1 MNKIEIKMKKKI
13 TILLVILSTFFWG
26 TNFNAGSIVVSS
38 VSPLTAAS
46 ERFIIATLA
55 IFVFMIIK
63 DKGNINA
70 FKLNWKPLILLGL
83 CGITGFNLAFFIGLQ
98 TTSALNGAL
107 IMATSPVTTILISSI
122 TEKHRVSLPQ
132 TVGMLISLIGVILVI
147 SHGDINNIFKLHFTR
162 GDLIILLGNL
172 AWATYTVGCRRFISD
187 STPLQTTA
195 FTMLFGTIGI
205 VVFSFYQSDLI
216 KEIEEISTYNQI
228 ILIYMGL
235 VGSVLAYLF
244 WNVGI
249 KELGAANTS
258 LFFNFVPVF
267 TLLLAFIMGTIP
279 NLLQLAGAL
288 LVISGVIYA
297 TGSYQIL
304 KMNR

>member
-1 MNKIEIKMKKKI
+1 
-13 TILLVILSTFFWG
+13 
-26 TNFNAGSIVVSS
+26 
-38 VSPLTAAS
+38 
-46 ERFIIATLA
+46 
-55 IFVFMIIK
+55 MIIK

>member
-122 TEKHRVSLPQ
+122 IEKHRVSLPQ

-147 SHGDINNIFKLHFTR
+147 SHGDINNILKLHFTR

-267 TLLLAFIMGTIP
+267 TLLLAFITGTIP

-304 KMNR
+304 KINR

>member
-122 TEKHRVSLPQ
+122 IEKHRVSLPQ

-147 SHGDINNIFKLHFTR
+147 SHGDINNILKLHFTR

>member
-1 MNKIEIKMKKKI
+1 MKKKI
-13 TILLVILSTFFWG
+13 TILLVTLSTFFWG

-147 SHGDINNIFKLHFTR
+147 SHGDINNILKLHFTR

-267 TLLLAFIMGTIP
+267 TLLLAFITGTIP

-304 KMNR
+304 KINR

>member
-267 TLLLAFIMGTIP
+267 TLLLAFITGTIP

-304 KMNR
+304 KINR

>member
-216 KEIEEISTYNQI
+216 KEIEEISTYNQF

-267 TLLLAFIMGTIP
+267 TLLLAFITGTIP

-304 KMNR
+304 KINR

>member
-13 TILLVILSTFFWG
+13 TILLVTLSTFFWG

-55 IFVFMIIK
+55 ISVFMIIK

-147 SHGDINNIFKLHFTR
+147 SHGDINNIFKLYFTR

>member
-63 DKGNINA
+63 DKGNINT

-304 KMNR
+304 KINR

>member
-13 TILLVILSTFFWG
+13 TILLVTLSTFFWG

-147 SHGDINNIFKLHFTR
+147 SHGDINNILKLHFTR

-258 LFFNFVPVF
+258 LFFNLVPVF
-267 TLLLAFIMGTIP
+267 TLLLAFITGTIP

-304 KMNR
+304 KINR

>member
-13 TILLVILSTFFWG
+13 TILLVTLSTFFWG

-63 DKGNINA
+63 DKGNIST
-70 FKLNWKPLILLGL
+70 FRLNWKPLILLGL

-279 NLLQLAGAL
+279 NLLQLAGAV

>member
-13 TILLVILSTFFWG
+13 TILFVTLSTFFWG

-63 DKGNINA
+63 DKGNIST
-70 FKLNWKPLILLGL
+70 FRLNWKPLILLGL

-122 TEKHRVSLPQ
+122 IEKHRVSLPQ

-147 SHGDINNIFKLHFTR
+147 SHGDINNILKLHFTR

-216 KEIEEISTYNQI
+216 KEIEKISIYNQI

-304 KMNR
+304 KINR

>member
-13 TILLVILSTFFWG
+13 TILLVTLSTFFWG

-122 TEKHRVSLPQ
+122 IEKHRVSLPQ

-147 SHGDINNIFKLHFTR
+147 SHGDINNILKLHFTR

-267 TLLLAFIMGTIP
+267 TLLLAFITGTIP

-304 KMNR
+304 KINR

>member
-13 TILLVILSTFFWG
+13 TILLVTLSTFFWG

-63 DKGNINA
+63 DKGNIST
-70 FKLNWKPLILLGL
+70 FRLNWKPLILLGL

-107 IMATSPVTTILISSI
+107 IMAISPVTTILISSI
-122 TEKHRVSLPQ
+122 IEKHRVLLPQ

-147 SHGDINNIFKLHFTR
+147 SHGDINNILKLHFTR

-267 TLLLAFIMGTIP
+267 TLLLAFITGTIP

-304 KMNR
+304 KINR

>member
-195 FTMLFGTIGI
+195 FTMLFGTMGI

-304 KMNR
+304 KINR

>member
-13 TILLVILSTFFWG
+13 TILLVTLSTFFWG

-63 DKGNINA
+63 DKGNIST
-70 FKLNWKPLILLGL
+70 FRLNWKPLILLGL

-122 TEKHRVSLPQ
+122 IEKHRVSLPQ

-147 SHGDINNIFKLHFTR
+147 SHGDINNILKLHFTR

-216 KEIEEISTYNQI
+216 KEIEKISIYNQI

-267 TLLLAFIMGTIP
+267 TLLLAFITGTIP

-304 KMNR
+304 KINR

>member
-13 TILLVILSTFFWG
+13 TILLVTLSTFFWG

-122 TEKHRVSLPQ
+122 TEKHRISLPQ

-147 SHGDINNIFKLHFTR
+147 SHGDINNILKLHFTR

-267 TLLLAFIMGTIP
+267 TLLLSFITGTIP

-304 KMNR
+304 KINR

>member
-13 TILLVILSTFFWG
+13 TILLVTLSTFFWG

-63 DKGNINA
+63 DKGNIST
-70 FKLNWKPLILLGL
+70 FRLNWKPLILLGL

-122 TEKHRVSLPQ
+122 TEKHRVSSPQ

-147 SHGDINNIFKLHFTR
+147 SHGDINNILKLHFTR

-216 KEIEEISTYNQI
+216 KEIEKISIYNQI

-267 TLLLAFIMGTIP
+267 TLLLAFITGTIP

>member
-13 TILLVILSTFFWG
+13 TILLVTLSTFFWG

-147 SHGDINNIFKLHFTR
+147 SHGDINNILKLHFTR

-267 TLLLAFIMGTIP
+267 TLLLAFITGTIP

-304 KMNR
+304 KINR

>member
-13 TILLVILSTFFWG
+13 TILLVTLSTFFWG

-63 DKGNINA
+63 DKGNIST
-70 FKLNWKPLILLGL
+70 FRLNWKPLILLGL

-122 TEKHRVSLPQ
+122 IEKHRVSLPQ

-147 SHGDINNIFKLHFTR
+147 SHGDINNILKLHFTR

-216 KEIEEISTYNQI
+216 KEIEKISTYNQI

-267 TLLLAFIMGTIP
+267 TLLLAFITGTIP

-304 KMNR
+304 KINR

>member
-1 MNKIEIKMKKKI
+1 MKKKI

-267 TLLLAFIMGTIP
+267 TLLLAFITGTIP

-304 KMNR
+304 KINR

>member
-1 MNKIEIKMKKKI
+1 
-13 TILLVILSTFFWG
+13 
-26 TNFNAGSIVVSS
+26 
-38 VSPLTAAS
+38 
-46 ERFIIATLA
+46 
-55 IFVFMIIK
+55 MIIK

-122 TEKHRVSLPQ
+122 TEKHRVLLPQ

-147 SHGDINNIFKLHFTR
+147 SHGDINNILKLHFTR

-304 KMNR
+304 KINR

>member
-13 TILLVILSTFFWG
+13 TILIVILSTFFWG

-122 TEKHRVSLPQ
+122 IEKHRVSLPQ

-147 SHGDINNIFKLHFTR
+147 SHGDINNILKLHFTR

-267 TLLLAFIMGTIP
+267 TLLLAFITGTIP

-304 KMNR
+304 KINR

>member
-63 DKGNINA
+63 DKGNIST
-70 FKLNWKPLILLGL
+70 FRLNWKPLILLGL

-122 TEKHRVSLPQ
+122 IEKHRVSLPQ

-147 SHGDINNIFKLHFTR
+147 SHGDINNILKLHFTR

-267 TLLLAFIMGTIP
+267 TLLLAFITGTIP

-304 KMNR
+304 KINR

>member
-13 TILLVILSTFFWG
+13 TILLVTLSTFFWG

-70 FKLNWKPLILLGL
+70 FKLNCKPLILLGL

-147 SHGDINNIFKLHFTR
+147 SHGDINNILKLHFTR

-267 TLLLAFIMGTIP
+267 TLLLAFITGTIP

-304 KMNR
+304 KINR

>member
-1 MNKIEIKMKKKI
+1 MKKNNI
-13 TILLVILSTFFWG
+13 AILLVTLSAFFWG

-46 ERFIIATLA
+46 ERFFIATLA
-55 IFVFMIIK
+55 IFVFMLFK
-63 DKGNINA
+63 DKGNIST
-70 FKLNWKPLILLGL
+70 FRLNWKPLILLGL

-98 TTSALNGAL
+98 TTSPLNGAL
-107 IMATSPVTTILISSI
+107 IMATSPVTTLLIASI
-122 TEKHRVSLPQ
+122 TEKQRVSWPQ
-132 TVGMLISLIGVILVI
+132 AVGMLISLIGVILVI
-147 SHGDINNIFKLHFTR
+147 SHGDIDNILKLHFTR

-258 LFFNFVPVF
+258 LFFNLVPVF
-267 TLLLAFIMGTIP
+267 TLLLAFITGTIP
-279 NLLQLAGAL
+279 NLLQLAGAF

-304 KMNR
+304 KINR

>member
-267 TLLLAFIMGTIP
+267 TLLLAFITGTIP

>member
-304 KMNR
+304 KINR